1 MNIYAMIPARLDS
14 KRLPRKNIH
23 PFLGKPMIYYAIEA
37 CKSSKL
43 IDRVFVSTESEE
55 VAQIA
60 SEFGAEI
67 LLRPKNL
74 AEDDVPTQAVMK
86 HFANTFKEM
95 DLLVLVQAN
104 SPSVRAENI
113 DKAINKII
121 KHNLR
126 EVRSVDKNGL
136 ENGAIWIATRE
147 AIFWDGLT
155 VYFGVVVDE
164 AVDIHTFEDLKI
176 AEDFEKTRIS

>member
-1 MNIYAMIPARLDS
+1 MIPARLGS
-14 KRLPRKNIH
+14 KRLTRKNIH

-55 VAQIA
+55 IAQIA
-60 SEFGAEI
+60 KDFGADI
-67 LLRPKNL
+67 LIRPENL
-74 AEDDVPTQAVMK
+74 AEDDVPTQDVMK
-86 HFANTFKEM
+86 HFARNFKEM
-95 DLLVLVQAN
+95 DILVLVQAN
-104 SPSVRAENI
+104 SPNVRAGNI
-113 DKAINKII
+113 DKAINKLI

-126 EVRSVDKNGL
+126 EVRSVNKHGL
-136 ENGAIWIATRE
+136 ENGAIWVATRE

-164 AVDIHTFEDLKI
+164 AVDIHTFEDLKR
-176 AEDFEKTRIS
+176 AEDFERTRFS

>member
-1 MNIYAMIPARLDS
+1 MNVYAMIPARLGS

-37 CKSSKL
+37 CKNSKL
-43 IDRVFVSTESEE
+43 INRVFVSTENEE
-55 VAQIA
+55 IAQIA
-60 SEFGAEI
+60 KEFGVEI
-67 LLRPKNL
+67 LKRPKNL
-74 AEDDVPTQAVMK
+74 SEDDVPTQDVMK

-95 DLLVLVQAN
+95 DILVLVQAN
-104 SPSVRAENI
+104 SPNVKAENI
-113 DKAINKII
+113 DKAIDKIT

-126 EVRSVDKNGL
+126 EVRSVDKHGL
-136 ENGAIWIATRE
+136 ENGAIWVATRE

-164 AVDIHTFEDLKI
+164 AVDIHTFEDLKR